1 MSKDMSN
8 LLGDSSLTE
17 VTMNLCIHTLKELSD
32 IGVSLGM
39 SRDIY
44 AIYVMT
50 FSKLLVT
57 LSDEIMSDLSDISST
72 EEATESAPPAYSS
85 DDLNA

>member
-1 MSKDMSN
+1 MPKDMSD

-39 SRDIY
+39 SKDTY
-44 AIYVMT
+44 AIYVLA
-50 FSKLLVT
+50 FSKLLVA
-57 LSDEIMSDLSDISST
+57 LSDEIMSDLSNTSST
-72 EEATESAPPAYSS
+72 EEAPEPAPPAYSS